1 MTNCIVAGGG
11 IAGLATAHALLQTG
25 SAVTL
30 LERGA
35 IGQESSWAGGGI
47 LSPLCPWDYPDA
59 VTRLTQRGAALF
71 PAWAQALH
79 AATGIDPEYEVSGML
94 VLPPF
99 DAEAAQRW
107 CAEHG
112 VRLEENLTLSPSPS
126 ALSRPPLPLTGVGVG
141 EGGGEGDALF
151 LPDAAQVRTP
161 RLLRALRTRVEQ
173 LGGRIVEQCDVR
185 SLVTDHGRVQ
195 ALATSC
201 GEFRAENFVVT
212 AGAWSTQVLG
222 QHALQLDIKP
232 VRGQML
238 LFKFASPP
246 LRHIVLQRDLYLIP
260 RRDGHLLVG
269 STLEDAGFDKN
280 VTQAACDDL
289 HQRAEVLLP
298 ALHGMQ
304 PVQHWAGLR
313 PASPHNIPTIGRHPQ
328 LKNLYL
334 NSGHF
339 RYGITMAPASAEILL
354 NEITGAP
361 QPLDVAPYQ
370 AGWNNTAPGKI
381 ALPSRSAYNPAG
393 LLM

>member
-1 MTNCIVAGGG
+1 MTNCIVVGGG

-59 VTRLTQRGAALF
+59 VTRLTTRGAALF

-79 AATGIDPEYEVSGML
+79 AATGIDPEYEVSGMR

-99 DAEAAQRW
+99 DAEVARRW

-112 VRLEENLTLSPSPS
+112 VKLKAADNASK
-126 ALSRPPLPLTGVGVG
+126 
-141 EGGGEGDALF
+141 DLF
-151 LPDAAQVRTP
+151 LPDVAQVRNP
-161 RLLRALRTRVEQ
+161 RLLRALRTRVEE
-173 LGGRIVEQCDVR
+173 LGGRIIEQCDVCN
-185 SLVTDHGRVQ
+185 LVTGHGRVQ

-201 GEFRAENFVVT
+201 GEFLAENFVVT

-246 LRHIVLQRDLYLIP
+246 LRHIVLQGDLYLIP

-269 STLEDAGFDKN
+269 STLEDVGFDKN
-280 VTQAACDDL
+280 VTQTASDDL
-289 HQRAEVLLP
+289 HRRAEVLFP

-313 PASPHNIPTIGRHPQ
+313 PASPHNIPTTGRHPQ
-328 LKNLYL
+328 LNNLYL

-361 QPLDVAPYQ
+361 QPLDIAPYQ
-370 AGWNNTAPGKI
+370 AGWNNTA
-381 ALPSRSAYNPAG
+381 R
-393 LLM
+393 